1 MNLLMRSRTMYA
13 IGQPYPAVFESWK
26 PNFWES
32 NLNLMALPI

>member
-1 MNLLMRSRTMYA
+1 MYA
-13 IGQPYPAVFESWK
+13 IGQPYPTVLESWK